1 MRKERFNSVLSEA
14 TLVATVVDGQY
25 QYEVSLDMSAHE
37 IASSMGTLSEIGS
50 LSRHVGQLPNSR
62 VDHGSSPSGS

>member
-37 IASSMGTLSEIGS
+37 IASSMGS
-50 LSRHVGQLPNSR
+50 
-62 VDHGSSPSGS
+62 